1 MTAFE
6 RRLLV
11 RRDEL
16 EWLYMELYNDRE
28 GLEALEEMM
37 AGLYAQRGLGLRRL
51 DNRREQDPHW
61 FRRGDMLGMTMYTVL
76 VAGILAGLEKK
87 LDYFR

>member
-16 EWLYMELYNDRE
+16 EWLYMELYDDRE

-37 AGLYAQRGLGLRRL
+37 AGLYA
-51 DNRREQDPHW
+51 
-61 FRRGDMLGMTMYTVL
+61 
-76 VAGILAGLEKK
+76 
-87 LDYFR
+87 

>member
-16 EWLYMELYNDRE
+16 EWLYMELYDDRE

-37 AGLYAQRGLGLRRL
+37 AGLYAWVCGG
-51 DNRREQDPHW
+51 W
-61 FRRGDMLGMTMYTVL
+61 TT
-76 VAGILAGLEKK
+76 AGSRTPTGSAGGICWG
-87 LDYFR
+87 